1 MAANAAFLPSACQTP
16 TLAALM
22 ESSGDA
28 PFSKGAVVLVTL
40 NTPREKFWGA
50 VIDISPSGIAM
61 RGIDLNSFEDF
72 ARLIKAGENATP
84 ASVFFPMHRVERIEL
99 DARNGDIPSLSER
112 FENRT
117 GQEFTALSGFAVT
130 APAASSRRRRE

>member
-1 MAANAAFLPSACQTP
+1 
-16 TLAALM
+16 M

-28 PFSKGAVVLVTL
+28 LFTKGVMVLVTL

-99 DARNGDIPSLSER
+99 DTRNGDIPSLSER

-117 GQEFTALSGFAVT
+117 GQGFTTLAGFA
-130 APAASSRRRRE
+130 AAAGLSAASSSRRKGE

>member
-1 MAANAAFLPSACQTP
+1 MR
-16 TLAALM
+16 
-22 ESSGDA
+22 SSGGDA
-28 PFSKGAVVLVTL
+28 LFSKGAIVLVTL

-50 VIDISPSGIAM
+50 VLDISPSGIAM

-72 ARLIKAGENATP
+72 ARLINAGENATP

-99 DARNGDIPSLSER
+99 DTRNGDIPSLGER

-117 GQEFTALSGFAVT
+117 GRGFTTLSGFAGST
-130 APAASSRRRRE
+130 AASVPPSSRRKVDQG

>member
-1 MAANAAFLPSACQTP
+1 MD
-16 TLAALM
+16 
-22 ESSGDA
+22 SSGDA
-28 PFSKGAVVLVTL
+28 PFTKGGMVLVTL
-40 NTPREKFWGA
+40 NTPREKFWG
-50 VIDISPSGIAM
+50 VVVEISPIGIAM

-117 GQEFTALSGFAVT
+117 GQEFTALSGFA
-130 APAASSRRRRE
+130 AAAGSAAASSSSRRRD

>member
-1 MAANAAFLPSACQTP
+1 MD
-16 TLAALM
+16 
-22 ESSGDA
+22 SSGEA
-28 PFSKGAVVLVTL
+28 PFTKGAMVLITL
-40 NTPREKFWGA
+40 NTPREKYWGA

-72 ARLIKAGENATP
+72 ARLIKSGENATP
-84 ASVFFPMHRVERIEL
+84 ASVFFPMHRVERVEL

-117 GQEFTALSGFAVT
+117 GQEFAALAGFAAAET
-130 APAASSRRRRE
+130 SSASSSHRKGD

>member
-1 MAANAAFLPSACQTP
+1 MDQ
-16 TLAALM
+16 AL
-22 ESSGDA
+22 
-28 PFSKGAVVLVTL
+28 FSKGAVVLVTL
-40 NTPREKFWGA
+40 NTPREKYWGT

-117 GQEFTALSGFAVT
+117 GREFTSLSGFASS
-130 APAASSRRRRE
+130 AADSAAANAGKGSSRRKGE

>member
-1 MAANAAFLPSACQTP
+1 MD
-16 TLAALM
+16 
-22 ESSGDA
+22 SSGDA
-28 PFSKGAVVLVTL
+28 PFSKGAMVLVTL

-50 VIDISPSGIAM
+50 VIDISPSGVAM

-117 GQEFTALSGFAVT
+117 GQEFTELSGFA
-130 APAASSRRRRE
+130 AAAGSAAASSSSRRRD

>member
-1 MAANAAFLPSACQTP
+1 
-16 TLAALM
+16 M
-22 ESSGDA
+22 ESSVDA
-28 PFSKGAVVLVTL
+28 PFSKGALVLVTL

-50 VIDISPSGIAM
+50 VIDISPSGIAL

>member
-1 MAANAAFLPSACQTP
+1 MD
-16 TLAALM
+16 
-22 ESSGDA
+22 SSGDA
-28 PFSKGAVVLVTL
+28 PFTKGAMVLVTL

-117 GQEFTALSGFAVT
+117 GQEFTTLSGFA
-130 APAASSRRRRE
+130 AAAGSPAASSSGRKRE

>member
-1 MAANAAFLPSACQTP
+1 MD
-16 TLAALM
+16 
-22 ESSGDA
+22 SSGDA
-28 PFSKGAVVLVTL
+28 PFSKGAMVLATL
-40 NTPREKFWGA
+40 NTPREKYWGA

-99 DARNGDIPSLSER
+99 DTRNGDIPSLSER

-117 GQEFTALSGFAVT
+117 GQEFTTLSGFA
-130 APAASSRRRRE
+130 AAAVLSATSSSRRKRD

>member
-1 MAANAAFLPSACQTP
+1 MDSF
-16 TLAALM
+16 
-22 ESSGDA
+22 GDA
-28 PFSKGAVVLVTL
+28 PFTKGAMVLVTL

-50 VIDISPSGIAM
+50 VIDISPSGIAV

-112 FENRT
+112 FENRI
-117 GQEFTALSGFAVT
+117 GQEFTALSGFAAAAPVT
-130 APAASSRRRRE
+130 SAGGRKRD

>member
-1 MAANAAFLPSACQTP
+1 
-16 TLAALM
+16 M
-22 ESSGDA
+22 ESVGEA
-28 PFSKGAVVLVTL
+28 PFLKGAIVLVTL

-50 VIDISPSGIAM
+50 ILDISPSGIAM

-72 ARLIKAGENATP
+72 ARLINAGENATP

-117 GQEFTALSGFAVT
+117 GQAFTSLSGFATSMVGSAT
-130 APAASSRRRRE
+130 ATSGKGSGGLQGG

>member
-1 MAANAAFLPSACQTP
+1 V
-16 TLAALM
+16 
-22 ESSGDA
+22 ESFDEG
-28 PFSKGAVVLVTL
+28 PFTKGAIVLVTL

-50 VIDISPSGIAM
+50 VLDISPSGIAM
-61 RGIDLNSFEDF
+61 RGIDLNSFDDF
-72 ARLIKAGENATP
+72 ARLINAGENATP

-117 GQEFTALSGFAVT
+117 GRDFTSLAGFAAVT
-130 APAASSRRRRE
+130 RSGISSNTRKGE

>member
-1 MAANAAFLPSACQTP
+1 MD
-16 TLAALM
+16 
-22 ESSGDA
+22 SSGDA
-28 PFSKGAVVLVTL
+28 PFSKGAMVLVTL

-50 VIDISPSGIAM
+50 VIDISPSGVAM

-72 ARLIKAGENATP
+72 ARLVKAGENATP

-117 GQEFTALSGFAVT
+117 GQEFTELSGFA
-130 APAASSRRRRE
+130 AAAGSAAASSSSRRRD

>member
-1 MAANAAFLPSACQTP
+1 MD
-16 TLAALM
+16 
-22 ESSGDA
+22 SSGDVL
-28 PFSKGAVVLVTL
+28 FSKGAMVLVTL
-40 NTPREKFWGA
+40 NTPREKYWGA

-72 ARLIKAGENATP
+72 ARLIKAGENANP

-117 GQEFTALSGFAVT
+117 GHDFTALSGFAT
-130 APAASSRRRRE
+130 AAASSAAPSGRRKRE

>member
-1 MAANAAFLPSACQTP
+1 
-16 TLAALM
+16 M
-22 ESSGDA
+22 ESFEEG

-40 NTPREKFWGA
+40 NSPREKFWGA
-50 VIDISPSGIAM
+50 VLDISPSGIAM
-61 RGIDLNSFEDF
+61 RGIDLNSFDDF
-72 ARLIKAGENATP
+72 ARLINAGENATP

-117 GQEFTALSGFAVT
+117 GKPFTSLSGFA
-130 APAASSRRRRE
+130 AMAGSSGRASTRTGE

>member
-1 MAANAAFLPSACQTP
+1 MD
-16 TLAALM
+16 
-22 ESSGDA
+22 SSGDA
-28 PFSKGAVVLVTL
+28 LFSKGAMVLVTL
-40 NTPREKFWGA
+40 NTPREKYWGS

-72 ARLIKAGENATP
+72 ARLIKSGENATP

-117 GQEFTALSGFAVT
+117 GQEFAVLAGVAT
-130 APAASSRRRRE
+130 VEAASSSSRKGE

>member
-1 MAANAAFLPSACQTP
+1 
-16 TLAALM
+16 M

-28 PFSKGAVVLVTL
+28 PFTKGALVLVTL

>member
-1 MAANAAFLPSACQTP
+1 
-16 TLAALM
+16 M

-117 GQEFTALSGFAVT
+117 GQEFTALSGFAT
-130 APAASSRRRRE
+130 TAASSGRGKRE

>member
-1 MAANAAFLPSACQTP
+1 MFLITR
-16 TLAALM
+16 LALHRASSYTSRTM

-28 PFSKGAVVLVTL
+28 PFSKGAMVLVTL

-50 VIDISPSGIAM
+50 VIDISPPGIAM

-72 ARLIKAGENATP
+72 ARLIKSGENATP

-130 APAASSRRRRE
+130 AGAFKQTSGSR